1 MKYFPLKTIAT
12 AAIFGAISVTAIAA
26 PEANWLTTVAET
38 EQGGFVMGNPDA
50 PTKLIEYASYTC
62 GHCANFEA
70 NEAPKIKS
78 EKVASGEVSFEIRT
92 LVRDV
97 VDLTTAMLARCGGKD
112 NFFADHEFFMA
123 NQANIGAR
131 TKMVTKPTIAK
142 LQSKD
147 FIGFMVSAYGEMKLG
162 ELMEQRGIS
171 DTKAKACLADKPVL
185 ARMLATS
192 DAAGPTYNINATPS
206 FVINGK
212 YQPGAYDYATI
223 EPLLTPRP
231 PTE

>member
-1 MKYFPLKTIAT
+1 MKYFPHKAIAT
-12 AAIFGAISVTAIAA
+12 AAIFGAVSVTAIAA
-26 PEANWLTTVAET
+26 PEAGWLTTVAET

-62 GHCANFEA
+62 GHCASFEA

-112 NFFADHEFFMA
+112 SFFADHKFLMA

-142 LQSKD
+142 LQTQN
-147 FIGFMVSAYGEMKLG
+147 FIGFMTAAYGEMKLG
-162 ELMEQRGIS
+162 ELMGQRGIS
-171 DTKAKACLADKPVL
+171 DAKAKACLADKPAL
-185 ARMLATS
+185 AKMLATS

-206 FVINGK
+206 FVINGT
-212 YQPGAYDYATI
+212 YRPDAYDFETLK
-223 EPLLTPRP
+223 PLLTPLP
-231 PTE
+231 STE

>member
-1 MKYFPLKTIAT
+1 MTNISFKAM
-12 AAIFGAISVTAIAA
+12 AAAALFGAVSVVAVAA

-38 EQGGFVMGNPDA
+38 EQGGFVIGNPDA
-50 PTKLIEYASYTC
+50 PVKLIEYASYTC

-70 NEAPKIKS
+70 NETPKIKQN
-78 EKVASGEVSFEIRT
+78 EVTSGEVSFEIRT

-112 NFFADHEFFMA
+112 SFFADHKFLMA

-131 TKMVTKPTIAK
+131 AKMVTKPTIAK

-147 FIGFMVSAYGEMKLG
+147 FTGFMVSAYGEMKLG
-162 ELMEQRGIS
+162 ELMQQRGIS
-171 DTKAKACLADKPVL
+171 DTKAKACLADKAVL
-185 ARMLATS
+185 ERMLATS

-212 YQPGAYDYATI
+212 YQPGAYDYETLK
-223 EPLLTPRP
+223 PFLTAQIS
-231 PTE
+231 TE